1 MNEGEVKKKKE
12 QQTTKVV
19 QNKLI
24 SFNQKDVHTH
34 KCGLMYI
41 TSSLNNRGENIFPC

>member
-1 MNEGEVKKKKE
+1 MNEGEEKNK

-24 SFNQKDVHTH
+24 SFNQKDVHIY
-34 KCGLMYI
+34 KRGLMYI
-41 TSSLNNRGENIFPC
+41 TNSLNNRGENIFLC